1 MLTICGN
8 HINAEHPQPVILPS
22 SSLTGSLCFVH
33 SEYAAQCQCDN
44 RDTAAEQKSNSSLE
58 SAAVKACCGESHCG
72 HARSSLMAKG
82 NDKYVKA
89 YLCADLGCLFS
100 ICQCLLEHLP
110 LPEAA
115 QPAACWRAPGAHS
128 RSPLASSSSQQC
140 PPCAASS
147 EQKSAPAIRL
157 QLSAGICAS
166 NKVG

>member
-44 RDTAAEQKSNSSLE
+44 RDIAAEQKSNSSLE

-100 ICQCLLEHLP
+100 ICQCLLSICHCLKLLSQLRVGELLVHIQGLLLLP
-110 LPEAA
+110 LRLSNVLLVLLL
-115 QPAACWRAPGAHS
+115 QS
-128 RSPLASSSSQQC
+128 RNLL
-140 PPCAASS
+140 
-147 EQKSAPAIRL
+147 L
-157 QLSAGICAS
+157 QYAF
-166 NKVG
+166 N